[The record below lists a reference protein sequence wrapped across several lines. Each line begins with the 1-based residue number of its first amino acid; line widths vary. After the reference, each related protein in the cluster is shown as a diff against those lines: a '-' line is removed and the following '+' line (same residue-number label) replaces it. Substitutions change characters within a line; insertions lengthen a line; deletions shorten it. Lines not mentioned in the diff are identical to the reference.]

1 VKVSAI
7 ILAAGQSSRMENGN
21 KLLLPINEIPMISHV
36 CNTVLTAGLDPVV
49 VVTGFESDL
58 VTQAIP
64 TAINDI
70 IYNSHWQS
78 GMASSIYEGLS
89 ALPQNV
95 DGNMIVLGDMP
106 MISKDTLTLLI
117 DEFIMLNGQHIIYPI
132 YEERQANPVI
142 FPKKYF
148 QEILSSTG
156 DRGCKKVLK
165 QYPDDA
171 VGVSIGSPEVV
182 FDCDSEDNY
191 FRLLEEMQEFD
202 VKT

>member
-1 VKVSAI
+1 MKVSAI
-7 ILAAGQSSRMENGN
+7 ILAAGHSSRMENGN

-165 QYPDDA
+165 QYPDDV

>member
-1 VKVSAI
+1 MKISAT
-7 ILAAGQSSRMENGN
+7 ILAAGQSSRMEDDN
-21 KLLLPINEIPMISHV
+21 KLLLSILGSPMISNV
-36 CNTVLTAGLDPVV
+36 CKTVLAAGIDPVV

-64 TAINDI
+64 TGVNEI
-70 IYNSHWQS
+70 IFNSHWQS
-78 GMASSIYEGLS
+78 GMASSIYKGMS
-89 ALPQNV
+89 ILPQNV

-106 MISKDTLTLLI
+106 MISKDTLILLM
-117 DEFIMLNGQHIIYPI
+117 DEFIAQRGKHIIYPV
-132 YEERQANPVI
+132 YMERQANPVI

-148 QEILSSTG
+148 QEILASTG
-156 DRGCKKVLK
+156 DRGCKRVLK

-171 VGVSIGSPEVV
+171 VGVSIDLQEVV
-182 FDCDSEDNY
+182 LDCDNEIDY

>member
-1 VKVSAI
+1 MKVSAT
-7 ILAAGQSSRMENGN
+7 ILAAGQSSRMKNRN
-21 KLLLPINEIPMISHV
+21 KLLLPINEVPMISHV
-36 CNTVLTAGLDPVV
+36 CNTVLTAGLNPVV
-49 VVTGFESDL
+49 VVTGCDNKL

-64 TAINDI
+64 SAINEI

-78 GMASSIYEGLS
+78 GMASSIYCGIS
-89 ALPQNV
+89 ALSKNI

-106 MISKDTLTLLI
+106 MISKYTLDFLI
-117 DEFIMLNGQHIIYPI
+117 DEFIVHDGDHIIYPI
-132 YEERQANPVI
+132 YEKRQANPVI

-148 QEILSSTG
+148 QEILASTG

-171 VGVSIGSPEVV
+171 VGVSIDSPEVV
-182 FDCDSEDNY
+182 FDCDNEDDY
-191 FRLLEEMQEFD
+191 FRLLEEKHVFD

>member
-1 VKVSAI
+1 MKISAT
-7 ILAAGQSSRMENGN
+7 ILAAGQSSRMEDDN
-21 KLLLPINEIPMISHV
+21 KLLLPINEAPMISHV
-36 CNTVLTAGLDPVV
+36 CKTVLAAGLDPVV

-165 QYPDDA
+165 QYPDDV

>member
-1 VKVSAI
+1 MKVSAI

-21 KLLLPINEIPMISHV
+21 KLLLPINEIPIISHV
-36 CNTVLTAGLDPVV
+36 CNTVSTAELDPVV

-64 TAINDI
+64 TEINDI

-117 DEFIMLNGQHIIYPI
+117 DEFIMHNGQHIIYPI
-132 YEERQANPVI
+132 YEERQANPVL

-191 FRLLEEMQEFD
+191 FRLLEEMKEFD

>member
-1 VKVSAI
+1 MKVSAT

-70 IYNSHWQS
+70 IYNSHWQL

-165 QYPDDA
+165 QYLDDA
-171 VGVSIGSPEVV
+171 VSVSIGSPEVV

-191 FRLLEEMQEFD
+191 FRLLEEMREFD

>member
-1 VKVSAI
+1 MKVSAT

-165 QYPDDA
+165 QYPDDV

>member
-1 VKVSAI
+1 
-7 ILAAGQSSRMENGN
+7 MENGN
-21 KLLLPINEIPMISHV
+21 KLLLPINEIPIISHV
-36 CNTVLTAGLDPVV
+36 CNTVLTAELDPVV

-58 VTQAIP
+58 VTQVIP
-64 TAINDI
+64 TEINDI

-78 GMASSIYEGLS
+78 GMASSIYKGLS

-95 DGNMIVLGDMP
+95 DGNMIILGDMP

-117 DEFIMLNGQHIIYPI
+117 DEFIMHNGQHIIYPI

-148 QEILSSTG
+148 QEILSSTE

>member
-1 VKVSAI
+1 
-7 ILAAGQSSRMENGN
+7 MENGN

-117 DEFIMLNGQHIIYPI
+117 DEFIMHNGQHIIYPI

-156 DRGCKKVLK
+156 DRGYKKVLK
-165 QYPDDA
+165 KYPDDV

>member
-1 VKVSAI
+1 MKVSAT

-49 VVTGFESDL
+49 VVTGCDNEL

-64 TAINDI
+64 TAIDEI

-78 GMASSIYEGLS
+78 GMASSIYSGIS
-89 ALPQNV
+89 ALPKNI

-106 MISKDTLTLLI
+106 MLSKNTLDLLI
-117 DEFIMLNGQHIIYPI
+117 DEFIVQHGDHIIYPI

-148 QEILSSTG
+148 REILSTTG

-165 QYPDDA
+165 HYPDDA
-171 VGVSIGSPEVV
+171 VGVSISFPEVV
-182 FDCDSEDNY
+182 FDCDYEDDY

>member
-1 VKVSAI
+1 MKVSAT
-7 ILAAGQSSRMENGN
+7 ILAAGESSRMENGN

-156 DRGCKKVLK
+156 DHGCKKVLK
-165 QYPDDA
+165 QYPDDV

>member
-1 VKVSAI
+1 MKVSAT
-7 ILAAGQSSRMENGN
+7 ILAAGESSRMENGN
-21 KLLLPINEIPMISHV
+21 KLLLPINKIPMISHV
-36 CNTVLTAGLDPVV
+36 CNTVLTAGLNPVV

-165 QYPDDA
+165 QYPDDV

>member
-1 VKVSAI
+1 MKISAT
-7 ILAAGQSSRMENGN
+7 ILAAGQSSRMEDDN
-21 KLLLPINEIPMISHV
+21 KLLLPINEAPMISHV
-36 CNTVLTAGLDPVV
+36 CKTVLAAGLDPVV

-64 TAINDI
+64 TVINEI
-70 IYNSHWQS
+70 IYNSYWRS

-95 DGNMIVLGDMP
+95 AGNMIVLGDMP
-106 MISKDTLTLLI
+106 MLSKNTLDLLI
-117 DEFIMLNGQHIIYPI
+117 DEFIVQQGDHIIYPI

-148 QEILSSTG
+148 QEILSTTG
-156 DRGCKKVLK
+156 DHGCKKVLK
-165 QYPDDA
+165 QYPDNA
-171 VGVSIGSPEVV
+171 VGVLIGLPEVV
-182 FDCDSEDNY
+182 FDCDNEDDY

-202 VKT
+202 DKV

>member
-1 VKVSAI
+1 MKVSAT

-21 KLLLPINEIPMISHV
+21 KLLLPINEIPMISHI

-49 VVTGFESDL
+49 VVTGCDNEL
-58 VTQAIP
+58 VTQEIP
-64 TAINDI
+64 TAINEI

-78 GMASSIYEGLS
+78 GMASSIYSGIS
-89 ALPQNV
+89 ALPKNI

-106 MISKDTLTLLI
+106 MLSKNTLDLLI
-117 DEFIMLNGQHIIYPI
+117 DEFIVQHGDHIIYPI

-148 QEILSSTG
+148 QEILSTTG
-156 DRGCKKVLK
+156 DHGCKKVLK
-165 QYPDDA
+165 QYPDNA
-171 VGVSIGSPEVV
+171 VGVSIGLPEVV
-182 FDCDSEDNY
+182 FDCDDEDDY

-202 VKT
+202 DKT

>member
-1 VKVSAI
+1 MKVSAT
-7 ILAAGQSSRMENGN
+7 ILAAGESSRMENGN
-21 KLLLPINEIPMISHV
+21 KLLLPINKIPMISHV

-165 QYPDDA
+165 QYPDDV

-202 VKT
+202 DKT

>member
-1 VKVSAI
+1 MKVSAT

-21 KLLLPINEIPMISHV
+21 KLLLPINGIPMISHV
-36 CNTVLTAGLDPVV
+36 CNTVLKAALDPVV
-49 VVTGFESDL
+49 VVTGCDNEL

-64 TAINDI
+64 TAINEI

-78 GMASSIYEGLS
+78 GMASSIYSGIS
-89 ALPQNV
+89 ALPKSI

-106 MISKDTLTLLI
+106 MLSKNTLDLLI
-117 DEFIMLNGQHIIYPI
+117 DEFIVQHGDRIIYPI

-148 QEILSSTG
+148 QEILTTTG
-156 DRGCKKVLK
+156 DRGCKKILK
-165 QYPDDA
+165 QYSNDV
-171 VGVSIGSPEVV
+171 VGVSIGLPEVV
-182 FDCDSEDNY
+182 FDCDNEDDY
-191 FRLLEEMQEFD
+191 FRLLEDKQEFD

>member
-1 VKVSAI
+1 MKVSAT
-7 ILAAGQSSRMENGN
+7 ILAAGESSRMENGN
-21 KLLLPINEIPMISHV
+21 KLLLPINEIPMITHV
-36 CNTVLTAGLDPVV
+36 CNTVLIAGLDPVV
-49 VVTGFESDL
+49 VVTGWYNEL
-58 VTQAIP
+58 VAEAIP
-64 TAINDI
+64 VAINKI

-78 GMASSIYEGLS
+78 GMASSIYSGIS
-89 ALPQNV
+89 ALPKNI

-106 MISKDTLTLLI
+106 MLSNNTLDLLI
-117 DEFIMLNGQHIIYPI
+117 DEFIVQHGDHIIYPI

-148 QEILSSTG
+148 QEILSTTG
-156 DRGCKKVLK
+156 DRGCKKILK

-171 VGVSIGSPEVV
+171 VGVSIGFPEVA
-182 FDCDSEDNY
+182 FDCDNEDDY

>member
-1 VKVSAI
+1 MKVSAT
-7 ILAAGQSSRMENGN
+7 ILAAGESSRMENGN

-165 QYPDDA
+165 QYPDDV